1 MTCSLPPELD
11 DGILLAYLDGEA
23 DPKVAAHLEQCQH
36 CRERAQ
42 RLGRLQERMGAE
54 MYRIACPEPLEL
66 GEYHLGLLGGARARA
81 IAGHLDYCPLCS
93 REVSQ
98 LKTYLGDLS
107 PDLEFSLAERIKV
120 LVAKLLPAGG
130 QANPLGAPAMAP
142 AFAGL
147 RGEQAG
153 PRLYQAGET
162 QVAIEIMDDP
172 MRGDRKMILGLV
184 TGMATSE
191 LVAYF
196 WLDDRRVGEVPVDE
210 LGNLTMP
217 DLAPGSYE
225 LILSGPEVE
234 VHIRDLDVGAS

>member
-1 MTCSLPPELD
+1 M
-11 DGILLAYLDGEA
+11 
-23 DPKVAAHLEQCQH
+23 
-36 CRERAQ
+36 
-42 RLGRLQERMGAE
+42 
-54 MYRIACPEPLEL
+54 
-66 GEYHLGLLGGARARA
+66 
-81 IAGHLDYCPLCS
+81 
-93 REVSQ
+93 
-98 LKTYLGDLS
+98 
-107 PDLEFSLAERIKV
+107 
-120 LVAKLLPAGG
+120 AKLLPAGG